1 MLRRGRQ
8 KPASSDKG
16 NTESGTA
23 MTTPSNNNQ
32 LNALTAEIEQR
43 TGGKLLGEM
52 TNEGGVRGWTGPFSR
67 WRSGQRMSDH
77 FVIPTYR

>member
-1 MLRRGRQ
+1 MLRRGQQ

-16 NTESGTA
+16 NSESVTA

-43 TGGKLLGEM
+43 TGGKFLGEM
-52 TNEGGVRGWTGPFSR
+52 TNEELWSAFADGPVHFRGGEV
-67 WRSGQRMSDH
+67 
-77 FVIPTYR
+77 VNE